1 MEKWTFVYN
10 VRNVELSVI
19 FYFFNV
25 FCCMMKII
33 EALKKCDIELW
44 MIKWKDRQ
52 WQPLIN
58 IITEMVKYFEKRWG
72 KIFDEYIVGNNIS
85 WFQTFFIGI
94 IIFSEGKIDN
104 RLPKNIRSMIVNW
117 IIEDKWWLKYNWT
130 IYVFS
135 EDQSDISF
143 RKIADTLFG
152 EGFSEFLKWLNK
164 LPSVSIVSSRLKQYA
179 VKLNSGEIL
188 DIWDVLWSLF
198 DVFQEIEKNNKWQF
212 NNFIKD

>member
-1 MEKWTFVYN
+1 MLIDCILTIK
-10 VRNVELSVI
+10 
-19 FYFFNV
+19 
-25 FCCMMKII
+25 
-33 EALKKCDIELW
+33 EALKRYNIELW
-44 MIKWKDRQ
+44 MIKWKDKQ

-72 KIFDEYIVGNNIS
+72 KIFDEYITGTHIS

-94 IIFSEGKIDN
+94 MIFSEGKIDN
-104 RLPKNIRSMIVNW
+104 QLPKNIRSMIVNW

-152 EGFSEFLKWLNK
+152 EDFSEFLKWLK
-164 LPSVSIVSSRLKQYA
+164 RLWIVSFVSLKLQKYLS
-179 VKLNSGEIL
+179 KLNSGETL
-188 DIWDVLWSLF
+188 DVWDVLWKLF
-198 DVFQEIEKNNKWQF
+198 EVFQEIEKNNKWKF